1 MSTWLELVT
10 LIWPGKS
17 SWRYTQILH
26 WTMEKWEVLS
36 SWRSRNK
43 LKFPVRKELGN
54 FSQFKNHWA
63 RTKVLFD
70 HLRLSGEILGDVSYL
85 IHVNCHSPP
94 QKKSS
99 PPYSYNTWVSWQV
112 GLFGGCFGGVHRK
125 APSNPDSSLPP
136 RHTWKLSLKPP
147 NTIWLS
153 LISRVIS
160 SCSRPPTKKTSTTP
174 EIERIDTF

>member
-94 QKKSS
+94 QKNHHPLIHITPGFLDKWGCLVAASVGYTEKPLQIRTPHYPPGTLENCHWSHRTQSDCLWSAVWS
-99 PPYSYNTWVSWQV
+99 PPAV
-112 GLFGGCFGGVHRK
+112 GPQQKKH
-125 APSNPDSSLPP
+125 LPP
-136 RHTWKLSLKPP
+136 QKL
-147 NTIWLS
+147 N
-153 LISRVIS
+153 
-160 SCSRPPTKKTSTTP
+160 
-174 EIERIDTF
+174 E